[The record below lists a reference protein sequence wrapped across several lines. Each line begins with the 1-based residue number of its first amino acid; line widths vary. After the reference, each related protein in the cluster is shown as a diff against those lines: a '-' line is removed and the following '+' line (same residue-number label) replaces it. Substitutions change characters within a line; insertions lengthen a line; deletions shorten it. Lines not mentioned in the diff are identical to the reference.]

1 MNNQE
6 RVSVVIPAKNESGAI
21 GDVVSA
27 VLEVLPNAELIV
39 VNDGS
44 SDDTASVAEKAGAKV
59 VHHPYSMGNGAA
71 IKSGVRSAKGDVLV
85 FMDGDGQHSASDIPE
100 LLEKLRA
107 GYDLVVGARTRGSQ
121 ASVGRGLANKLYNR
135 LSSYMT
141 GQRVEDLTS
150 GFRAARAENSGS
162 SFHSFQTGFH
172 TRQPAQWRFS
182 EQATQCVMC
191 QSMSVKGLVSAI
203 SILSGTASGFF

>member
-107 GYDLVVGARTRGSQ
+107 GYDLVVGARTRGLRPVLEG
-121 ASVGRGLANKLYNR
+121 AWRI
-135 LSSYMT
+135 SSII
-141 GQRVEDLTS
+141 GC
-150 GFRAARAENSGS
+150 
-162 SFHSFQTGFH
+162 
-172 TRQPAQWRFS
+172 PA
-182 EQATQCVMC
+182 T
-191 QSMSVKGLVSAI
+191 
-203 SILSGTASGFF
+203 